1 MIILQ
6 NDLSCPVK
14 VVFYVSG
21 SDSTKEAPIYNKIKF
36 IFPPNHIANINTKCH
51 TPGRHTS
58 GDVRVKIKY
67 FNDCILAIFKCKRGS
82 KIKIQEKICYIE
94 HEVSFLVLLFFV
106 FSFSDFFFPQEDGRI
121 KYSNLVSFE
130 KMKST
135 LGFPEALFE
144 QEGKQGKEK
153 GKEEE

>member
-94 HEVSFLVLLFFV
+94 HE
-106 FSFSDFFFPQEDGRI
+106 EDGRI